1 MTSLPLRLPNE
12 PVKIAFEAELW
23 LWDAKRADA
32 WMFVSFPADAS
43 AEIRAL
49 AAELRRRS
57 GTLRARATIGG
68 STWETSILPD
78 DGKGYVLQVERTV
91 REAESLK
98 VGGVAGVTVELLDI
112 AR

>member
-23 LWDAKRADA
+23 LWDAKRADT
-32 WMFVSFPADAS
+32 WMFVTLPADES

-57 GTLRARATIGG
+57 KALRARATIGG
-68 STWETSILPD
+68 STWETSLLSD
-78 DGKGYVLQVERTV
+78 DEKGYVLQVERTV

-98 VGGVAGVTVELLDI
+98 VGDVAGVTVELLDL

>member
-23 LWDAKRADA
+23 LWDAKRTDT
-32 WMFVSFPADAS
+32 WMFISLPVDGS

-49 AAELRRRS
+49 AAELGRRAAS
-57 GTLRARATIGG
+57 LRARVTIGG
-68 STWETSILPD
+68 STWETSIFSD
-78 DGKGYVLQVERTV
+78 AEKGYVLQVERTV
-91 REAESLK
+91 RETESLK
-98 VGGVAGVTVELLDI
+98 VGDVASVTVELLDL